1 MKQLQLFDDKKYLNP
16 VIELKQMIK
25 IIISQYEDEN
35 GCLYCNT
42 DTMIELI
49 KMLIDF

>member
-1 MKQLQLFDDKKYLNP
+1 MKQLQLFDDKKYLDP

-25 IIISQYEDEN
+25 IIISQYENEN
-35 GCLYCNT
+35 SHLYCDT

-49 KMLIDF
+49 KMLIIF

>member
-1 MKQLQLFDDKKYLNP
+1 MKQLQLFNDKEYLDP

-25 IIISQYEDEN
+25 TIISQYENEN
-35 GCLYCNT
+35 SCLYCDT

-49 KMLIDF
+49 KMLIIF